1 MRLFCPWNFPGKN
14 SGMGCHFLLQGIF
27 LDPGIEPGS
36 LASPVS
42 AGGFKSE
49 IRESTPY
56 SNLCEGVNFELIVD
70 GQVIVIMVENL
81 IERDVLDGRRCEGTQ
96 VRRGPLPPPP
106 AACDHGHHCLII
118 TVVNCPY
125 QDTHSS
131 RCFYGISLIPT
142 VAIHGKD
149 YYSYFINTRLTSLPR
164 LLQLCIRLFT
174 VSQPPEAREA

>member
-27 LDPGIEPGS
+27 LDPGIEPAS

-81 IERDVLDGRRCEGTQ
+81 IERDVLDGRRCEGT
-96 VRRGPLPPPP
+96 R
-106 AACDHGHHCLII
+106 
-118 TVVNCPY
+118 
-125 QDTHSS
+125 
-131 RCFYGISLIPT
+131 
-142 VAIHGKD
+142 
-149 YYSYFINTRLTSLPR
+149 
-164 LLQLCIRLFT
+164 
-174 VSQPPEAREA
+174 